1 MQGLVPPP
9 SHRSGLLAMTAAAA
23 LFTVMTAAVRA
34 SRQHLPTLD
43 VMLWRAAFALPAL
56 LPFAWR
62 AGLTVVSRRGILLRS
77 LLGFGAMVCF
87 FTAARGLSVA
97 DLTLVSKLQP
107 IWVALLAPRALG
119 ASERAGGRLW
129 FALAMGLLGSALIV
143 GPELRLGNVYGL
155 WALAATVISAAAHLT
170 VRALGR
176 TDAPEITAF
185 GFQVVLLPLV
195 LLARFLWEGSP
206 FALPPASLW
215 GPLLVVGTSSAAAQL
230 LMSRA
235 YALAPAALVAAASYS
250 APLFAFLADYLLFGE
265 TPRPEALLG
274 GFLVVAAGPLLLSDA
289 MAIDRK
295 SPPDRNG

>member
-1 MQGLVPPP
+1 MSSR
-9 SHRSGLLAMTAAAA
+9 SHRAGLIAMTAAAA
-23 LFTVMTAAVRA
+23 LFTLMTAGVRL
-34 SRQHLPTLD
+34 SRQQLSTLD
-43 VMLWRAAFALPAL
+43 VMLWRVLFALPAL

-62 AGLTVVSRRGILLRS
+62 AGLHVVSWRGILLRS
-77 LLGFGAMVCF
+77 VLGFVAMVCF

-119 ASERAGGRLW
+119 SAERAGRALW
-129 FALAMGLLGSALIV
+129 LALAMGLAGSALIV
-143 GPELRLGNVYGL
+143 GPELRLGNVHGL
-155 WALAATVISAAAHLT
+155 WALAATVASAAAHLT

-195 LLARFLWEGSP
+195 LLARLLWEGTP
-206 FALPPASLW
+206 AAWPPAALW
-215 GPLLVVGTSSAAAQL
+215 LPLAVVGLSSAAAQL

-250 APLFAFLADYLLFGE
+250 APLFAFLADFLLFGE
-265 TPRPEALLG
+265 APRPDALLG
-274 GFLVVAAGPLLLSDA
+274 GTLVLAAGPLLLRTPGA
-289 MAIDRK
+289 PHTKR
-295 SPPDRNG
+295 